1 MSQRILYIDP
11 KNNHEK
17 EDDCL
22 VIHPAHLNK
31 ADVFESN
38 TFDKIYIN
46 NTKTELLRAKGFF
59 NLAKCLK
66 PKGTLEIIVD
76 QSIAVMQNLDAGEI
90 EANAKLG
97 GFTNIDTTNH
107 EIKENGTTVNLPI
120 IFQKNNFIF

>member
-1 MSQRILYIDP
+1 MSKRILYIDP

-31 ADVFESN
+31 ADTFESN

-46 NTKTELLRAKGFF
+46 NTKTEMLRAKGFF

-76 QSIAVMQNLDAGEI
+76 QPIAVMQNLDAGEI

-97 GFTNIDTTNH
+97 GFS
-107 EIKENGTTVNLPI
+107 EINSENCTINNNGTKLSTIRIKMIKP
-120 IFQKNNFIF
+120 

>member
-17 EDDCL
+17 EDNCL

-66 PKGTLEIIVD
+66 PKGTLEIILD
-76 QSIAVMQNLDAGEI
+76 QPIAVMQNLDAGEI

-107 EIKENGTTVNLPI
+107 EIKENGTKLDTLKI
-120 IFQKNNFIF
+120 SMTKA

>member
-1 MSQRILYIDP
+1 MKFVYTEKISKQNTLFDAKSLFIDT
-11 KNNHEK
+11 
-17 EDDCL
+17 
-22 VIHPAHLNK
+22 
-31 ADVFESN
+31 FESN

-76 QSIAVMQNLDAGEI
+76 QPIAVMQNLDAGEI

-97 GFTNIDTTNH
+97 GFVNIDTVNH
-107 EIKENGTTVNLPI
+107 EINENGTKLETLKI
-120 IFQKNNFIF
+120 SMIKA

>member
-1 MSQRILYIDP
+1 MSKRILYIDP
-11 KNNHEK
+11 KNQHEK

-31 ADVFESN
+31 ADTFESN

-76 QSIAVMQNLDAGEI
+76 QPIAVMQNLDAGEI

-97 GFTNIDTTNH
+97 GFIEITTENY
-107 EIKENGTTVNLPI
+107 EINNNGAKLSTLKLKMI
-120 IFQKNNFIF
+120 KA